1 MIPRL
6 ATLLLATLC
15 CAWLS
20 GCPAVAEK
28 PLRLGTNQWIGY
40 EPFYL
45 AREQNALDRDKVR
58 LIEYTTSVPVI
69 DAMRNGLIDAAAL
82 TLDESLALQHQVKDL
97 RLVAV
102 LDFSNG
108 ADILVGKPDVLTLA
122 DLRGKRVAVENQATG
137 AYLLS
142 RALASAGMS
151 LQDVVQVPVAV
162 DQHEAA
168 IADPSIAA
176 IVCYQPIAT
185 RLLNGGNHRLFDSSR
200 IPGEIV
206 DVLVVREATL
216 RQKPANLR
224 HLLRA
229 WAIGREYL
237 QRDQDTAIRLMQARQ
252 QLTPAQIKASLQE
265 LRFPDAAENRQ
276 LLQATSPLQQTIL
289 KLKQHMLQTGLLSAS
304 RPAPPL
310 LAATGSSAE

>member
-1 MIPRL
+1 MISRL

-15 CAWLS
+15 CVWLS
-20 GCPAVAEK
+20 GCPAVMEK

-45 AREQNALDRDKVR
+45 AREQNALDRSKVR

-69 DAMRNGLIDAAAL
+69 DAMRNNLIDAAAL
-82 TLDESLALQHQVKDL
+82 TLDESLALQQQVKDL
-97 RLVAV
+97 RLIAV

-108 ADILVGKPDVLTLA
+108 ADILIGKPDILTLA

-151 LQDVVQVPVAV
+151 LQDVIQVPVAV

-168 IADPSIAA
+168 IADPEIAA
-176 IVCYQPIAT
+176 IVCYQPVAT

-216 RQKPANLR
+216 QQKPANLR
-224 HLLRA
+224 YLLRA

-237 QRDQDTAIRLMQARQ
+237 QRDPDAAIRLMQARQ
-252 QLTPAQIKASLQE
+252 QLTPAQIKANLQE
-265 LRFPDAAENRQ
+265 LRFPDAEENRS
-276 LLQATSPLQQTIL
+276 LLQANSPLQQTML
-289 KLKQHMLQTGLLSAS
+289 KLKQHMLQTGLLSTS
-304 RPAPPL
+304 QPAPPL
-310 LAATGSSAE
+310 LPAAGGPVE